1 MQKGVRFLRVQ
12 CADSA
17 FLKSHTP
24 QRQSKTQSFV
34 KPLSLSLKR
43 QMTKPAPPIFVLEL
57 KQW

>member
-17 FLKSHTP
+17 FLKSYSL
-24 QRQSKTQSFV
+24 QLQSKTQIFV
-34 KPLSLSLKR
+34 KPWSLSLKR
-43 QMTKPAPPIFVLEL
+43 QMTNPAPPKFVLEL